1 MKDVTRRRIIRALR
15 KHADRIIKFIGSALV
30 SFDPHGQRA
39 FRRAFQ
45 KALGLHLTELNRV
58 LRKRPEPTAEQL
70 KNLLQKAEEPVGQ
83 EVGQV
88 EINSMLRSFL
98 RAWLRKLPPFPPGKP
113 PSLTPQQQKEALAEV
128 RRLTTAGGL
137 ARKAAYEK
145 VAKTYDVHWR
155 TVQNLWTKVHK
166 QIRKGD
172 ME

>member
-1 MKDVTRRRIIRALR
+1 MKDVTRRKIIRGVR
-15 KHADRIIKFIGSALV
+15 KYADGIIKFIGRGLL
-30 SFDPHGQRA
+30 SFDARGQRA

-45 KALGLHLTELNRV
+45 KAVGFHLTELNRV
-58 LRKRPEPTAEQL
+58 LRKRPEPTPEQL
-70 KNLLQKAEEPVGQ
+70 KKLLQKAEEPVGQ
-83 EVGQV
+83 EVGEV
-88 EINSMLRSFL
+88 EVNSMLRSFL
-98 RAWLRKLPPFPPGKP
+98 RAWLRKLPPFPPGKQP
-113 PSLTPQQQKEALAEV
+113 RLTPQQQKEGLAEV